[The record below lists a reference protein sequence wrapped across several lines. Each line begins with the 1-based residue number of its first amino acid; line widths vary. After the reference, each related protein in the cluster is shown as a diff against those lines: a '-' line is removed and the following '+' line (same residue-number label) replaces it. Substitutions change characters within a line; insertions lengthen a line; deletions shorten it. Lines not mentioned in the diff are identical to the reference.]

1 MLPLTLKENPMS
13 VKETIGFIVTM
24 VALIMLAVVFL
35 AITGCAGKLIPLAP
49 SNNVIL
55 LEDGNTLEVISSGVS
70 VDMQFAVDMAS
81 SRARLL
87 LSEYISS
94 PTLYY
99 SHVVEQDITVIDD
112 VYHAVVKMHMPLA
125 FNLSS
130 KP

>member
-1 MLPLTLKENPMS
+1 MELKET
-13 VKETIGFIVTM
+13 VGFVLTM
-24 VALIMLAVVFL
+24 VVLITLAVVFL

-55 LEDGNTLEVISSGVS
+55 LEDGNTLEVISSGSS
-70 VDMQFAVDMAS
+70 VDIQFAVDMAS
-81 SRARLL
+81 SRARVL
-87 LSEYISS
+87 LSQYINS

-99 SHVVEQDITVIDD
+99 SHVVEQDIIADGEVYRAVI
-112 VYHAVVKMHMPLA
+112 KMHMPLA

>member
-1 MLPLTLKENPMS
+1 MELKET
-13 VKETIGFIVTM
+13 VGFVLTM
-24 VALIMLAVVFL
+24 VVLMILAIVFL

-87 LSEYISS
+87 LSEYINS

-99 SHVVEQDITVIDD
+99 SHVVEQDIIDEGD

-125 FNLSS
+125 F
-130 KP
+130 PE